1 MCITFTAFKTY
12 LQHFLESICVTL
24 FQAEPVSNRDYSTI
38 KADKLFIRRKFM
50 TLYSLLY
57 KCAKFALNFGFNL
70 FFSISCVYLCADF
83 VLGLLGT
90 CECLFIPAKRFQV
103 IRCGPSNSRNSQKFK
118 FSKKSISYSYLI
130 CAVSLYFTQKLL
142 KCKKEKLAR
151 VCYKPQKVATSAI
164 S

>member
-57 KCAKFALNFGFNL
+57 KSAKFALNFGFNL
-70 FFSISCVYLCADF
+70 FFLFLVFIY
-83 VLGLLGT
+83 VL
-90 CECLFIPAKRFQV
+90 
-103 IRCGPSNSRNSQKFK
+103 
-118 FSKKSISYSYLI
+118 
-130 CAVSLYFTQKLL
+130 
-142 KCKKEKLAR
+142 
-151 VCYKPQKVATSAI
+151 TSF
-164 S
+164 